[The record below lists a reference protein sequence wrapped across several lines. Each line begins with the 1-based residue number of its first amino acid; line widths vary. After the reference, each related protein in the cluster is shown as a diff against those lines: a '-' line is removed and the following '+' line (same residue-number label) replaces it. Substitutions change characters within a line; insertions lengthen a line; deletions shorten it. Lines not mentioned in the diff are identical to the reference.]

1 MDTLLERIQS
11 PSHLR
16 ELSRESL
23 QGLANDL
30 RERLIETVSQT
41 GGHFSSNLGTVELT
55 IALHYVFNTP
65 EDRLVWDVG
74 HQTYAHKI
82 LTGRNS
88 RMGSIR
94 QKGGLSGFPRREE
107 SIYDAFGTAH
117 SSTSISAALG
127 MAKAAQITGS
137 QRKAVAIIGDGALT
151 AGMAYEALNNA
162 GASNCDLLVILND
175 NDMSISPPVGA
186 LNQYLAEL
194 MSGRF
199 YAQAKKLG
207 EQMLRNAPPLFALA
221 RHIEQQ
227 TQTLIHSNTIFE
239 KLGFTYVGPID
250 GHDVNGLVDALEK
263 LSKAKGPQFLH
274 VVTRKGKGYE
284 RAEID
289 PVTYHG
295 PGKFNPSIGLVSAA
309 NTKVTFTQVFGQWLC
324 DVAAKDPRLVGITPA
339 MREGSGMVE
348 FSQRFPNRY
357 HDVGI
362 AEQHAVTFAA
372 GLACEGLKPVVAIYS
387 TFLQRAYD
395 QLIHDVALQNLPV
408 VFALDRAGLVG
419 ADGPTH
425 AGMFDI
431 AFVRCIPNMS
441 VACPADEN
449 ECRQLLSTAYLQD
462 HAVTVRYPRGAGV
475 GVQVQKDLT
484 PLPFGKAELMRE
496 GKDLAILCF
505 GPLLYEALK
514 VAESLNATVVNMR
527 WAKPLDLQTLQEL
540 AQSHHRLVT
549 LEDGTRMGGA
559 GSAVLEA
566 LQDMKISK
574 EVLVLGFE
582 DEFTEHGDPNV
593 LMQQYGLTAS
603 GIQKRIDAM
612 WPVAQQATVNLR
624 RVV

>member
-1 MDTLLERIQS
+1 MDTLLDRIQS

-162 GASNCDLLVILND
+162 GTSNCDLLVILND

-250 GHDVNGLVDALEK
+250 GHDMNGLVDALEK

-484 PLPFGKAELMRE
+484 PLPFGKAQVVRD

-505 GPLLYEALK
+505 GSLLYEALK

-527 WAKPLDLQTLQEL
+527 WAKPLDIQTLQEV

-574 EVLVLGFE
+574 EILVLGFE
-582 DEFTEHGDPNV
+582 DEFTEHGDPSV
-593 LMQQYGLTAS
+593 LMQQYGLTAT
-603 GIQKRIDAM
+603 GIQKRIEEM
-612 WPVAQQATVNLR
+612 WPVAQQASANLR

>member
-1 MDTLLERIQS
+1 MDALLERIQS

-16 ELSRESL
+16 QLSRESL
-23 QGLANDL
+23 QSLAHEL

-65 EDRLVWDVG
+65 HDRLVWDVG

-127 MAKAAQITGS
+127 MAMASQLTGS

-162 GASNCDLLVILND
+162 GTSQCDVLVVLND

-186 LNQYLAEL
+186 LNHYLAEL

-207 EQMLRNAPPLFALA
+207 GEVLRNAPPLFALA

-227 TQTLIHSNTIFE
+227 TQTLLQSNTIFE

-250 GHDVNGLVDALEK
+250 GHDLNGLVDALEK
-263 LSKAKGPQFLH
+263 ISKAKGPQFLH

-289 PVTYHG
+289 PITYHG
-295 PGKFNPSIGLVSAA
+295 PGKFNPSVGLVSAPS
-309 NTKVTFTQVFGQWLC
+309 TKATFTQVFGQWLC
-324 DVAAKDPRLVGITPA
+324 DAAEKDPRLVGITPA

-357 HDVGI
+357 FDVGI

-431 AFVRCIPNMS
+431 AFVRCIPQMS

-449 ECRQLLSTAYLQD
+449 ECRQLLNTAFLQD

-475 GVQVQKDLT
+475 GVPVQKEST
-484 PLPFGKAELMRE
+484 PLPIGKAQVVRE
-496 GKDLAILCF
+496 GADLAILCF

-514 VAESLNATVVNMR
+514 VAPSLNATVVNMR
-527 WAKPLDLQTLQEL
+527 WAKPLDLQTLKEI

-549 LEDGTRMGGA
+549 LEDGTRVGGA

-566 LQDMKISK
+566 LQDMGISNQ
-574 EVLVLGFE
+574 VLVMGFE
-582 DEFTEHGDPNV
+582 DEFTEHGDPGL
-593 LMQQYGLTAS
+593 LMQQYGLTQT
-603 GIQKRIDAM
+603 GIQRRIEEV
-612 WPVAQQATVNLR
+612 WPSSSLSTVPLR

>member
-1 MDTLLERIQS
+1 MDALLERIQS

-16 ELSRESL
+16 QLSRESL
-23 QGLANDL
+23 QSLAHEL

-65 EDRLVWDVG
+65 HDRLVWDVG

-127 MAKAAQITGS
+127 MAMASQLTGS

-162 GASNCDLLVILND
+162 GTSQCDVLVVLND

-186 LNQYLAEL
+186 LNHYLAEL

-207 EQMLRNAPPLFALA
+207 GEVLRNAPPLFALA

-227 TQTLIHSNTIFE
+227 TQTLLQSNTIFE

-250 GHDVNGLVDALEK
+250 GHDLNGLVDALEK
-263 LSKAKGPQFLH
+263 ISKAKGPQFLH

-289 PVTYHG
+289 PITYHG
-295 PGKFNPSIGLVSAA
+295 PGKFNPSVGLVSAPS
-309 NTKVTFTQVFGQWLC
+309 TKATFTQVFGQWLC
-324 DVAAKDPRLVGITPA
+324 DAAEKDPRLVGITPA

-357 HDVGI
+357 FDVGI

-431 AFVRCIPNMS
+431 AFVRCIPQMS

-449 ECRQLLSTAYLQD
+449 ECRQLLNTAFLQD

-475 GVQVQKDLT
+475 GVPVQKEST
-484 PLPFGKAELMRE
+484 PLPIGKAQVVRE
-496 GKDLAILCF
+496 GADLAILCF

-514 VAESLNATVVNMR
+514 VAPSLNATVVNMR
-527 WAKPLDLQTLQEL
+527 WAKPLDLQTLKEI

-549 LEDGTRMGGA
+549 LEDGTRVGGA

-566 LQDMKISK
+566 LQDMGISNQ
-574 EVLVLGFE
+574 VLVMGFE
-582 DEFTEHGDPNV
+582 DEFTEHGDPGL
-593 LMQQYGLTAS
+593 LMQQYGLTQT
-603 GIQKRIDAM
+603 GIERRIEEV
-612 WPVAQQATVNLR
+612 WPSSSLSTVPLR